1 MFNLIFQS
9 QDLGVI
15 LPPLLLQLSGTIV
28 DRSACMNVGGAGH
41 TRILMSSC
49 LRSCRRGNRSFS
61 GWASSLDPTRQRVI
75 GCSLENRAPG
85 ASSDCITGESEF
97 TGQSPLTRKAGPWPA
112 PHGSLNSLRHTHT
125 RFQVQSRSSPA
136 TRPENLALLTYLPLK
151 YKRNTHL
158 HICASFPA
166 LNATQ
171 L

>member
-1 MFNLIFQS
+1 MYEW
-9 QDLGVI
+9 
-15 LPPLLLQLSGTIV
+15 
-28 DRSACMNVGGAGH
+28 VGWGGGH

-97 TGQSPLTRKAGPWPA
+97 TGQSPLTRKARPWPA

-125 RFQVQSRSSPA
+125 HTFSGAVLLFTCNTSRESSTFNLFTFKVQEKYSSAYMRFISCSERHPA
-136 TRPENLALLTYLPLK
+136 VISTDETLTRKDGGDQRECEQ
-151 YKRNTHL
+151 HGD
-158 HICASFPA
+158 
-166 LNATQ
+166 
-171 L
+171 